1 MRQDSGVSGMNSTRN
16 QRQSVVAGFA
26 IAGILA
32 SLIALF
38 PGPIDAA
45 ASGAANADDGR
56 PRVGL
61 VLSGGGARGAAHI
74 GVLHVLEDLR
84 VPIDY
89 IAGTSMGS
97 IIGGLYAAGMT
108 PDEIE
113 DTLNAMDWVNIFDDR
128 PARETRSFRRKRDDD
143 LYLVKSKP
151 GFNEG
156 RVELPLGAIQGQK
169 FDLAL
174 RALTLPVS
182 EIQDFDDLHIPF
194 RAVATDIAN
203 GEEVVLG
210 SGDLAQAMRASMA
223 VPGAFAPT
231 RMDGRLLVDGGIANN
246 LPISVVREMG
256 ADVVIAVDISTP
268 FLPTEDIRNV
278 LGIAEQLTS
287 ILTRKNAEQQLATL
301 TDDDVLLIPQLGDIG
316 TGDFQRAGEAVPT
329 GRAAALEARQ
339 TLARLSLDPGAYS
352 RHVAQRMPRLGRE
365 PPVIEYVRVDN
376 QSRVGNALILE
387 RMNIPLGEPL
397 DRARLEADITAI
409 YGLDLFEIVSY
420 RLEEEDGRT
429 GVIVEARERTWGP
442 NYLQF
447 GLALSSDSRG
457 ENSWN
462 LGVGYLRTAINPL
475 GGELRSALQLGAEPL
490 LGGEWFQPLDA
501 RSLWFVNPR
510 FRLGRR
516 FITEFS
522 ADASERLADYRVD
535 SLQLDVSTGREFA
548 SFGEARVGYR
558 LESGDV
564 TVETAGSALP
574 DDTFTD
580 GRIYLR
586 LAADRLDNPNWPTRG
601 QIASLQYAAARTGLG
616 GDSNFDQVTAGYN
629 HFTNF
634 GQNTVGFLSQLNVTV
649 DGEAPLQ
656 SRFRVGGFLRLSG
669 FAEDS
674 LSGQHTGS
682 VALLAYRAYKP
693 LPVLSWYLGASLEY
707 GGVWD
712 DRDDIFRDGFAAGS
726 LFLGSDTPIGPLYLG
741 YGQAERG
748 NRSIFV
754 FLGKPF

>member
-1 MRQDSGVSGMNSTRN
+1 MTSTGKHRQT
-16 QRQSVVAGFA
+16 SVTVLA
-26 IAGILA
+26 IAGLLA
-32 SLIALF
+32 GVIALF
-38 PGPIDAA
+38 PGPLDATP
-45 ASGAANADDGR
+45 ADAPEITRER
-56 PRVGL
+56 PSVGL

-113 DTLNAMDWVNIFDDR
+113 NTLNGMDWETIFDDR
-128 PARETRSFRRKRDDD
+128 PSRESRSFRRKSDDD

-156 RVELPLGAIQGQK
+156 RIELPLGAIQGQK

-223 VPGAFAPT
+223 VPGAFAPA
-231 RMDGRLLVDGGIANN
+231 RIEGRLLVDGGIANN
-246 LPISVVREMG
+246 LPVSVVRDLG
-256 ADVVIAVDISTP
+256 ADIVIAVDISTP
-268 FLPTEDIRNV
+268 FLPTEEIRSI

-316 TGDFQRAGEAVPT
+316 TGDFQRAGEAVPS
-329 GRAAALEARQ
+329 GRAAALAASEA
-339 TLARLSLDPGAYS
+339 LSRLSLDASAYA
-352 RHVAQRMPRLGRE
+352 RHVALRPPRLGRE
-365 PPVIEYVRVDN
+365 PPIVHYLRVDN
-376 QSRVGNALILE
+376 QSRVGDSLILE
-387 RMNIPLGEPL
+387 RLNVPLGEPL
-397 DRARLEADITAI
+397 DRARLEADIAAI
-409 YGLDLFEIVSY
+409 YGLELFEIVSY
-420 RLEEEDGRT
+420 RVEEEAGRT
-429 GVIVEARERTWGP
+429 GVVVEARERAWGP

-457 ENSWN
+457 ENNWN

-510 FRLGRR
+510 FRVGRR

-535 SLQLDVSTGREFA
+535 SLQVDVSAGREFA
-548 SFGEARVGYR
+548 PFGEARAGYR
-558 LESGDV
+558 LDTGKI
-564 TVETAGSALP
+564 TVETAESELP
-574 DDTFTD
+574 DDSFTD
-580 GRIYLR
+580 SRVYFR
-586 LAADRLDNPNWPTRG
+586 LAGDRLDNPNWPTRG
-601 QIASLQYAAARTGLG
+601 HIGSVEYAAARTGLG
-616 GDSNFDQVTAGYN
+616 GDSNFDQVTAGYS
-629 HFTNF
+629 HFSSV
-634 GQNTVGFLSQLNVTV
+634 GRNTVGFLSRLNVTV
-649 DGEAPLQ
+649 DGTAPLQ
-656 SRFRVGGFLRLSG
+656 SRFRLGGFLRLSG

-674 LSGQHTGS
+674 LSGQHAGS
-682 VALLAYRAYKP
+682 VALLAYRGYKA
-693 LPVLSWYLGASLEY
+693 LPVLSWHIGASLEY
-707 GGVWD
+707 GGVWE
-712 DRDDIFRDGFAAGS
+712 DRDDVFRDGFAAGS
-726 LFLGSDTPIGPLYLG
+726 LFLGADTPIGPLYLG

-748 NRSIFV
+748 NRSVFV